1 MLHPLHAPEI
11 NRPGLVWF
19 NTDRPLSLSD
29 LSGRLVILDFWTF
42 CCINCMHVLP
52 TLARIEA
59 AFSEEVVVIG
69 VHSPKFSAERDPEN
83 LKAAIARY
91 GITHPVIQDP
101 WMSIWEEYAIHAWP
115 TLVILGPDGRELGRI
130 SGEPDAK
137 ILLAGISEM
146 VKDMQ
151 AGHLAPHLP
160 LPTHPIKSE
169 SRSLRFPG
177 KVKPLPEGGLAVADA
192 GHNRIL
198 LLSPEGKEIASYGS
212 GQMGFKDGLGE
223 AASFNSPQGLA
234 VTPDTIFVADTYNHA
249 IRRIDRNSGE
259 VSTIAGIGRRG
270 PILSFED
277 KPTARMALASP
288 WDIEFFHGRLL
299 FANAGTHQLGSL
311 DLLSGTARAIAGNG
325 GEHITDGPG
334 PHALLAQPSGLALD
348 LRTKLLYFADSETS
362 SIRCFDITSGE
373 VTSLVGSGLF
383 DFGSA
388 DGPFADAL
396 FQHPLGLCLRG
407 DELIVAD
414 SYNHAL
420 RRLDLAGRKVETL
433 NPTCRDELCRPL
445 AEPAGVCALPDGR
458 LIIADTNNHRLLEVS
473 ADGLAYKTFFGEA

>member
-19 NTDRPLSLSD
+19 NTDRPLGLGD
-29 LSGRLVILDFWTF
+29 LTGRLVILDFWTF

-91 GITHPVIQDP
+91 GITHPVVQDP
-101 WMSIWEEYAIHAWP
+101 WMSIWEEYAIHSWP

-137 ILLAGISEM
+137 ILLSGISDM
-146 VKDMQ
+146 VKDMH
-151 AGHLAPHLP
+151 AGNLPPPIP
-160 LPTHPIKSE
+160 LPSQPVRSE
-169 SRSLRFPG
+169 SGVLRFPG

-192 GHNRIL
+192 GHNRIVL
-198 LLSPEGKEIASYGS
+198 LNDEGKEIASYGS
-212 GQMGFKDGLGE
+212 GQEGFKDGSGDE
-223 AASFNSPQGLA
+223 ASFNSPQGLA
-234 VTPDTIFVADTYNHA
+234 VTPEAIFVADTYNHA
-249 IRRIDRNSGE
+249 IRRIDRKTGN
-259 VSTIAGIGRRG
+259 VVTLAGIGRRG
-270 PILSFED
+270 PILSFDE
-277 KPTARMALASP
+277 KPAVRMALASP

-299 FANAGTHQLGSL
+299 FANAGTHQLGSF
-311 DLLSGTARAIAGNG
+311 DLLNETVRAIAGNG

-348 LRTKLLYFADSETS
+348 LKAKLLYFADSETS
-362 SIRCFDITSGE
+362 SIRCFDLTSGE
-373 VTSLVGSGLF
+373 VTTLVGSGLF

-388 DGPFADAL
+388 DGPFVDAL
-396 FQHPLGLCLRG
+396 LQHPLGLCLRG
-407 DELIVAD
+407 NDLIVTD

-420 RRLDLAGRKVETL
+420 RRLDLVGRLVETL
-433 NPTCRDELCRPL
+433 TPVCRDELCRPL
-445 AEPAGVCALPDGR
+445 AEPAGICALPDGR
-458 LIIADTNNHRLLEVS
+458 LIVADTNNHRLLEVE
-473 ADGLAYKTFFGEA
+473 ADGLGYLAFYK